1 MKPTTNTYS
10 KEVLE
15 HFSNPRNMGEIK
27 DADAVGELGNPSCLL
42 PEEKIFLNDVYDSIS
57 KSKKGYF
64 VVSHDSLKNKII
76 GRSSRKYN
84 GKIITLKNCLGKITL
99 TPEHLVYAIKLP
111 KHYDFL
117 RNKRK
122 REIIPSWYHV
132 ENLEKGDIVLY
143 PKLNEVKDL
152 DFLDINISKLKWDFR
167 SPNIPKKIPLEK
179 DLLRLFGYFI
189 AEGNIQEKPSKTYIS
204 FALHIK
210 EKNIVRDIRQI
221 CKKLFNLD
229 IKVHEKPKNNGVVVY
244 LYSAHVARW
253 FKQLFGNGA
262 GSKKLPEFMM
272 GLPLEKQKVLIYSLW
287 KGDGYCN
294 LTRDGARAGY
304 ATISYQLAQQ
314 IKVLLIRQGII
325 PSIYEDKERN
335 SKWAHH
341 KKSYRIHVG
350 QRDSLQKLC
359 SILGVV
365 YHPKSYTSIRSWED
379 NNFVYLPITN
389 VEKRDYSGIVHNLE
403 VEKAHSFISEAF
415 TLHNCGDVMKIYL
428 KIEKPKDARAGVS
441 PVGQN
446 KIKDIKFQTM
456 GCAAAIATS
465 SMITE
470 LAKGKTLDE
479 AEKITNAD
487 VASSLK
493 GLPPI
498 KMHCSNLA
506 ADVLKIAIKNYKK
519 KLVL

>member
-27 DADAVGELGNPSCLL
+27 NADAVGEMGNPSCLL
-42 PEEKIFLNDVYDSIS
+42 PGEKIFLNSVYDEIYR
-57 KSKKGYF
+57 SKKEDL
-64 VVSHDSLKNKII
+64 VVSHNSLKNKIVSI
-76 GRSSRKYN
+76 SSRKYK
-84 GKIITLKNCLGKITL
+84 GKIITLKNCLGKISL

-111 KHYDFL
+111 KHYNFL
-117 RNKRK
+117 RNKHK
-122 REIIPSWYHV
+122 REIIPSWHHV
-132 ENLEKGDIVLY
+132 ENLEKGDIILY
-143 PKLNEVKDL
+143 PKLNEVKNL

-167 SPNIPKKIPLEK
+167 SPSLPKKIPLEK
-179 DLLRLFGYFI
+179 DLLRLFGYFL
-189 AEGNIQEKPSKTYIS
+189 AEGSISEKPSKNYLS

-210 EKNIVRDIRQI
+210 EKDIVEDIRCI
-221 CKKLFNLD
+221 CKKLFNLE
-229 IKVHEKPKNNGVVVY
+229 IGVREIPAHKGVVVCIY
-244 LYSAHVARW
+244 NAQIARW

-262 GSKKLPEFMM
+262 GSKKLPEFIME
-272 GLPLEKQKVLIYSLW
+272 LPLEKQKALIYSLW
-287 KGDGYCN
+287 KGDGYFN

-314 IKVLLIRQGII
+314 IKVLLIRQGVI
-325 PSIYEDKERN
+325 PSIYEDKERD

-350 QRDSLQKLC
+350 QRDSLKKLC

-365 YHPKSYTSIRSWED
+365 YNPKSYTSIRSWED
-379 NNFVYLPITN
+379 NNFIYLPITN
-389 VEKRDYSGIVHNLE
+389 VEKKDYSGRVYNLE

-428 KIEKPKDARAGVS
+428 KIDKNKD
-441 PVGQN
+441 
-446 KIKDIKFQTM
+446 KKDFIKDIKFQTM

-470 LAKGKTLDE
+470 LAKGKNLDE

-487 VASSLK
+487 VAESLK

-519 KLVL
+519 K